1 MAEFTLIGLRVLR
14 EVATRGTFTAAAE
27 ALGYT
32 QSAVSRQVAALE
44 SAAGTPLFDRTARG
58 VRLTAAGHVLRRH
71 ADAVLDQVDSARRE
85 LDGVR
90 GSRGRLRVGAFPTA
104 VASLV
109 PQAIVAYRSA
119 HPGTELVLREGLTPT
134 QLRRLRARTVDL
146 AVVATLPGVPAEE
159 GLTFEPLLD
168 DVLLLAVARDHALA
182 GRGAVGLAE
191 LAGQRWI
198 AGSHDPSDTFL
209 AAWPDPPRVEYAVR
223 EWTAKLGL
231 VAAGLGVTLVPG
243 LAAPAVRP
251 DVALVRVRD
260 PQARRTVVIATR
272 ADDGGHAFADAL
284 HDVAAQLSVQLRHRL
299 RDR

>member
-1 MAEFTLIGLRVLR
+1 MSEFTLVGLRVLR

-44 SAAGTPLFDRTARG
+44 AAAGVPLFERTARG
-58 VRLTAAGHVLRRH
+58 VRPTAAGHVLRRH
-71 ADAVLDQVDSARRE
+71 ADTVLDQLDTARRE

-90 GSRGRLRVGAFPTA
+90 GSRGRVRVGAFPTA
-104 VASLV
+104 VAALV
-109 PQAIVAYRSA
+109 PRAIATHRAA
-119 HPGTELVLREGLTPT
+119 HPGSEVVLREGLTPT
-134 QLRRLRARTVDL
+134 HLRRLRARTVDV

-159 GLTFEPLLD
+159 GLAFEPLLD
-168 DVLLLAVARDHALA
+168 DVLLLAVARDHPLA
-182 GRGAVGLAE
+182 GRGEVGLAD

-209 AAWPDPPRVEYAVR
+209 GAWPDPPKVEFAVR

-243 LAAPAVRP
+243 LAAPSVRP

-260 PQARRTVVIATR
+260 PQARRTVVVATR
-272 ADDGGHAFADAL
+272 ADDPAHPFTDAL
-284 HDVAAQLSVQLRHRL
+284 REAAARFRL
-299 RDR
+299 

>member
-1 MAEFTLIGLRVLR
+1 MPEFTLVGLRVLR
-14 EVATRGTFTAAAE
+14 EVATRGTFTSAAE

-44 SAAGTPLFDRTARG
+44 AAAGVPLFERTARG
-58 VRLTAAGHVLRRH
+58 VRLTAAGHLLRRH
-71 ADAVLDQVDSARRE
+71 ADTVLDQLDAARRD

-104 VASLV
+104 VAALV
-109 PQAIVAYRSA
+109 PRAIATYRAA
-119 HPGTELVLREGLTPT
+119 HPGSEVVLREGLTPT
-134 QLRRLRARTVDL
+134 HLRRLRARTVDV
-146 AVVATLPGVPAEE
+146 AVVATSPDVPAEE
-159 GLTFEPLLD
+159 GLAFEPLLD
-168 DVLLLAVARDHALA
+168 DVLLLAVSRDHPLA
-182 GRGAVGLAE
+182 GRGAVGLAD

-209 AAWPDPPRVEYAVR
+209 GAWPDPPKVEFAVR

-243 LAAPAVRP
+243 LAAPSVRP

-272 ADDGGHAFADAL
+272 TDDTTHPFTDAL
-284 HDVAAQLSVQLRHRL
+284 RDAAARL
-299 RDR
+299 RV